1 MVDSQGT
8 KSDMSRR
15 RTRSKKDQL
24 LAAWRGIWE
33 PEDLSEFSRPVSDV
47 MQSALKGLGLDRRC
61 DQEAMV
67 QAWAEVVGDNI
78 ANNAQPIEVR
88 RKVLVVQVLQ
98 PSIHYV
104 LAQQMKGDILAKMQE
119 RFGSDNI
126 VDIDFRIG

>member
-1 MVDSQGT
+1 
-8 KSDMSRR
+8 MSRMRNR
-15 RTRSKKDQL
+15 RVRSKKDSL

-33 PEDLSEFSRPVSDV
+33 PEDLSNFSRPVGDV
-47 MQSALKGLGLDRRC
+47 MASTLKDLGLDRRC

-67 QAWAEVVGDNI
+67 AAWAEVVGDNI
-78 ANNAQPIEVR
+78 ANNAQPLEVR
-88 RKVLVVQVLQ
+88 RKVLIVQVLQ

-104 LAQQMKGDILAKMQE
+104 LAQQMKGAILAKMQE

>member
-1 MVDSQGT
+1 MR
-8 KSDMSRR
+8 KR

-33 PEDLSEFSRPVSDV
+33 PEDLSEFNRPVADV
-47 MQSALKGLGLDRRC
+47 MESALKGLGLDSRC

-67 QAWAEVVGDNI
+67 EAWSEVVGDNI

-104 LAQQMKGDILAKMQE
+104 LAQQMKGEILAKMQE

>member
-1 MVDSQGT
+1 MKAQ
-8 KSDMSRR
+8 SDMRKR

-33 PEDLSEFSRPVSDV
+33 PEDLSEFSRPVGDI
-47 MQSALKGLGLDRRC
+47 MGSAMKELGLDRRC

-67 QAWAEVVGDNI
+67 EAWAEVVGGNI

-104 LAQQMKGDILAKMQE
+104 LAQQMKGAILAKMQD